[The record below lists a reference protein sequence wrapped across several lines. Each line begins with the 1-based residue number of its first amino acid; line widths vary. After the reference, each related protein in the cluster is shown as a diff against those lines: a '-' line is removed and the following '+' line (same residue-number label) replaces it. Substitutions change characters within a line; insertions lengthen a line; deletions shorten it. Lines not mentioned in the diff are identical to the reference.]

1 MNFYTKRTN
10 KRNLLNSKENNT
22 ENLKETSNLDYYISS
37 YNFKQLT
44 NKSKDFTAM

>member
-10 KRNLLNSKENNT
+10 KMNLPNSKENNP
-22 ENLKETSNLDYYISS
+22 ENLKETSNLNYYISS

-44 NKSKDFTAM
+44 NKFKDYTAM